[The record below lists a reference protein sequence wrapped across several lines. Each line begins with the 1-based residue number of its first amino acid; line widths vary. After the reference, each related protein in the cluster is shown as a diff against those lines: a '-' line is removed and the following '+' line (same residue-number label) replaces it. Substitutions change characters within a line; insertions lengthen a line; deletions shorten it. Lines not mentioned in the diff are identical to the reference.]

1 MFFKPGYGFPQLAEV
16 VQELSCGKFSR
27 EINRSGDKMMSL
39 KLISGMMKSSGDEAL
54 LAMDAGGANQMVV
67 IDRAALLEV
76 AEPRRCDE
84 NRLQENIELFSRPR
98 SMIAATSNRMVAS
111 ELARTI
117 SFHGGKVRMSKASR
131 QVSAEMVHALRRP
144 EGGPT
149 DQRHRYSAGRHL

>member
-1 MFFKPGYGFPQLAEV
+1 MFFKPGYGFPQLAAV

-27 EINRSGDKMMSL
+27 EINRSGGKMMSL

-84 NRLQENIELFSRPR
+84 NRLQENIELFSR
-98 SMIAATSNRMVAS
+98 IASAKYDRGDVEPDGRIRISADDLLSWRQGAHVKSKPAS
-111 ELARTI
+111 I
-117 SFHGGKVRMSKASR
+117 C
-131 QVSAEMVHALRRP
+131 
-144 EGGPT
+144 
-149 DQRHRYSAGRHL
+149 